1 MYVRIIRGQTQP
13 GQVDELA
20 RRWQEVIAPRLQG
33 VPGFR
38 RVYFCGDRGANRVAA
53 VSVWDSRPDE
63 AALDRG
69 VQEFRE
75 RVRDISA
82 GEPVIEGYEVLAE
95 A

>member
-20 RRWQEVIAPRLQG
+20 RRWQEVVAPRLKG

-38 RVYFCGDRGANRVAA
+38 RIYFCGDRGTNRMAA
-53 VSVWDSRPDE
+53 VSVWRSRPDE
-63 AALDRG
+63 AALDRV

-75 RVRDISA
+75 RVRDITAA
-82 GEPVIEGYEVLAE
+82 GPVIEGDEVLAE